1 MMALRLNVKEL
12 DDINKDRHILKFVC
26 FLFMLICFS
35 GCVANSPGR
44 QKMEKAMPAAA
55 SENQLKKDFSEESGR
70 EENQNNQNREESD
83 SKDDGLFLENKK
95 NTPDNT
101 ENISIIQGIKS
112 KENEEIEEKQAAL
125 EKKTAQ
131 SKTDKNPFAAVLKAN
146 REKSEAQQKL
156 DRPSVSDKNISES
169 EHAQQKTDSEQ
180 TVAVELAFDNADLF
194 EVLDATLYE
203 LFKVN
208 YIIDP
213 HVRAKV
219 SFHFSGEYTESEFV
233 NLLNSVMQLNNLSIL
248 HGPGNMYRVVRKTEN
263 DSLTT
268 APVTAEALPNPVGD
282 ISRFIKLRYIDCTT
296 AARNIRSFASKG
308 VRIVMDRINNAVIV
322 TDTKENINKIVSLIS
337 MMDVPYFKDVSW
349 RIFPINEVDA
359 SDIASDILRIVK
371 STGLY
376 NRSGALKG
384 GYQILPLKS
393 MNAILVVTRWPAII
407 DLTETWIA
415 AMDQGD
421 DSGSG
426 VFVYFVEN
434 GTAAE
439 LSDILKQLYGG
450 QKTSSSSRKK
460 QIVDTASGDKGSSPE
475 TTVSGELS
483 GDIEIIP
490 DETNNAIV
498 FKATARDYK
507 IIKKVLKELDVIPR
521 QVLINVVIAEITL
534 DKKNEYG
541 VQWLLNNK
549 FGKYSGQGGLDI
561 NESSR
566 VIDQVLGK
574 INGLSYGVFNSADVL
589 NGLVT
594 AMGSDSDINILSSPN
609 IMVVDNKEAR
619 IEVGEDIPTITGSV
633 TSSDGGVTNTVQY
646 KKTGIILT
654 VTPRINS
661 NGLVKMELS
670 QEVSERGTLDPAASN
685 YSILTRVAE
694 TALVVH
700 DGQTILMAGLMR
712 GKDSTSSSGVP
723 LLRDI
728 PFLGYFFN
736 GTSRESTKTELMFLL
751 TPHVVNTREKA
762 DQVTEEFSNKIE
774 NIKDLIEN
782 NTL

>member
-1 MMALRLNVKEL
+1 MMALRLKEL
-12 DDINKDRHILKFVC
+12 DDINKGKHILKFLC
-26 FLFMLICFS
+26 FLFMLVFFS
-35 GCVANSPGR
+35 GCAANSPGS
-44 QKMEKAMPAAA
+44 QKTKKAMPGKGAQ
-55 SENQLKKDFSEESGR
+55 NQL
-70 EENQNNQNREESD
+70 Q
-83 SKDDGLFLENKK
+83 NKK

-101 ENISIIQGIKS
+101 ENISIIKGIKS
-112 KENEEIEEKQAAL
+112 EENQEIEEKQAAL
-125 EKKTAQ
+125 KKKTAPG
-131 SKTDKNPFAAVLKAN
+131 KTDKNPFAAVLKDT
-146 REKSEAQQKL
+146 REKSEARHKL
-156 DRPSVSDKNISES
+156 DSPLVSDKNFPES
-169 EHAQQKTDSEQ
+169 VHAEQKTDSDQSIE
-180 TVAVELAFDNADLF
+180 VELAFDNADLF

-213 HVRAKV
+213 HVRARV
-219 SFHFSGEYTESEFV
+219 SFHFSGEYTEIEFV

-268 APVTAEALPNPVGD
+268 APVTKEDLPNPVGD

-296 AARNIRSFASKG
+296 AARNIKSFASKG
-308 VRIVMDRINNAVIV
+308 VQIVMDQINNAVIV
-322 TDTKENINKIVSLIS
+322 TDTRENIRKIVSLLS

-349 RIFPINEVDA
+349 RIFPVNEVEA

-421 DSGSG
+421 DSGAG

-434 GTAAE
+434 GTASE

-450 QKTSSSSRKK
+450 EKTASTRKK
-460 QIVDTASGDKGSSPE
+460 QIVDTAKGDQGESPE
-475 TTVSGELS
+475 PSVSGELS

-507 IIKKVLKELDVIPR
+507 IIKKVLKDLDVIPR

-561 NESSR
+561 KDSNR

-574 INGLSYGVFNSADVL
+574 TNGFSYGVFNSSDVL
-589 NGLVT
+589 KGLIT
-594 AMGSDSDINILSSPN
+594 ALGSDSDINILSSPN
-609 IMVVDNKEAR
+609 IMAVDNKEAR

-670 QEVSERGTLDPAASN
+670 QEVSERGTFDPSASN

-694 TALVVH
+694 TALVVN

-728 PFLGYFFN
+728 PLLGFLFN